1 MFWIKNW
8 FVNCYWNFYK
18 IIYLIK
24 IVYGVIK
31 NDSIV
36 RVFFIV
42 IRDVGNV
49 VSFDEMICYKIIF
62 IFGDGKVIVN
72 YNVGI

>member
-1 MFWIKNW
+1 M
-8 FVNCYWNFYK
+8 
-18 IIYLIK
+18 
-24 IVYGVIK
+24 IK

-42 IRDVGNV
+42 IRNVDNV
-49 VSFDEMICYKIIF
+49 VSFDEMICYKMIY